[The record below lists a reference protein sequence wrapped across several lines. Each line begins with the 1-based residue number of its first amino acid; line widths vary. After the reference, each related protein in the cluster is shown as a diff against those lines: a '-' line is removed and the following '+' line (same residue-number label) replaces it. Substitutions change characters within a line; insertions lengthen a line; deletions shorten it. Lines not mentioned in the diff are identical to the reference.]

1 MPDPVKPDVIL
12 TRDQI
17 PEATKLF
24 VEGIKHGFA
33 DDHEGKVCLS
43 KAVDVLR
50 TAFEMMAERNNL
62 AARAIPVDKLNA
74 SHDELYVVSCLH
86 SLRIPG

>member
-12 TRDQI
+12 TRDQV

-43 KAVDVLR
+43 KALDVSR
-50 TAFEMMAERNNL
+50 TAFEMIAERNCST
-62 AARAIPVDKLNA
+62 AGAIPVDKLNA
-74 SHDELYVVSCLH
+74 SNDE
-86 SLRIPG
+86 